1 MRAQYRFV
9 TALTVTTTIHAAIA
23 GALIQTELPEP
34 AGREAVKIAVVDIS
48 TPEPEAPKPVAPTPK
63 PPAPPIKKPL
73 PPKVV
78 PKPKPVA
85 KPVVK
90 PLPKPKPTPAP
101 VTPSKSALT
110 AVPLPKPPETP
121 QAAPAET
128 SEAPV
133 SEPAPP
139 SASAQRRQ
147 AAESYLGR
155 VRQKVQACLC
165 YPMTARRLRLEGESR
180 LRFIILSDGSINALA
195 LQRSSGH
202 RTLDE
207 QALATIRN
215 AAPFEAPPE
224 GKALSIVL
232 PVTFNLRHGG

>member
-23 GALIQTELPEP
+23 GALIQTDPPKP
-34 AGREAVKIAVVDIS
+34 AGRETVKIAVVDIS
-48 TPEPEAPKPVAPTPK
+48 TPRPEAPKPVAPAPK

-73 PPKVV
+73 PPKVS
-78 PKPKPVA
+78 PKPKPVS
-85 KPVVK
+85 
-90 PLPKPKPTPAP
+90 KPTPKPAP
-101 VTPSKSALT
+101 KPLSTPAPEPLRET
-110 AVPLPKPPETP
+110 AENPLPAPPETP
-121 QAAPAET
+121 KSTPAAAPET
-128 SEAPV
+128 PV
-133 SEPAPP
+133 TAPAPP
-139 SASAQRRQ
+139 SASAQRQQ

-180 LRFIILSDGSINALA
+180 LRFIIRGDGSINALA

-224 GKALSIVL
+224 GKALTIVL